1 MRIKI
6 SMLLAVGLG
15 LCAPAPA
22 TWTTPAPLTEVNIQ
36 PGEDWAPFLA
46 FDGLSLYFARVDT
59 PTSYH
64 GRIYQATRDV
74 PSGPFTS
81 VREISEL
88 NRPANHVL
96 APWVSPDNLRMYYH
110 TEEATGWYIRA
121 SERASVDSP
130 WPQGVVLSELNAL
143 GNYIQVPRLTP
154 DELTIFFHGSDI
166 PDRVGQHD
174 IWMATRPEKN
184 APFGDLTNLAGVNS
198 AFHDV
203 QPFVSPD
210 GLELYFSSDRNGA
223 FQLFRATRDSTAS
236 LFGGVEHL
244 SFFDVPGGH
253 SNFPCL
259 SSDGMAFYFT
269 GQPGG
274 RSTRDIYVSYIPE
287 PATLVL
293 LGLGAVMLF
302 QPATVGRR
310 PRLLSRHTQ

>member
-1 MRIKI
+1 MRRRTY
-6 SMLLAVGLG
+6 LLLLVAMGLS
-15 LCAPAPA
+15 APALA
-22 TWTTPAPLTEVNIQ
+22 TWTTPAPVAEINTRT
-36 PGEDWAPFLA
+36 GEEWAPFLS
-46 FDGLSLYFARVDT
+46 FDGLTLYFSRVLT
-59 PTSYH
+59 PTSYY
-64 GRIYQATRDV
+64 GRIYQATRDI
-74 PSGPFTS
+74 PSGPFTL
-81 VREISEL
+81 VTEISEL

-110 TEEATGWYIRA
+110 TEESTGWYIRM

-143 GNYIQVPRLTP
+143 GKYIQVPRLTP

-184 APFGDLTNLAGVNS
+184 VPFGDVTNLAGVNS

-210 GLELYFSSDRNGA
+210 GLELYFSSDRNGS
-223 FQLFRATRDSTAS
+223 FQLFQATRDSLDS
-236 LFGGVEHL
+236 LFGNVEHL

-253 SNFPCL
+253 SNYPCL
-259 SSDGMAFYFT
+259 SNDGMAFYFT
-269 GQPGG
+269 GQTGG

-287 PATLVL
+287 PATLML
-293 LGLGAVMLF
+293 LGLGAVI
-302 QPATVGRR
+302 VRR
-310 PRLLSRHTQ
+310 RRRRRGA

>member
-6 SMLLAVGLG
+6 SVLLAAALG
-15 LCAPAPA
+15 LSAPALA
-22 TWTTPAPLTEVNIQ
+22 TWTIPVPVAEINID
-36 PGEDWAPFLA
+36 PGEDWSPFLS
-46 FDGLSLYFARVDT
+46 FDGLSLYFSRVAMPD
-59 PTSYH
+59 SYY

-81 VREISEL
+81 VKEISEL
-88 NRPANHVL
+88 NQAANHVL

-110 TEEATGWYIRA
+110 TEEATEWHIRV

-154 DELTIFFHGSDI
+154 DELTIFFNASDI

-184 APFGDLTNLAGVNS
+184 APFGDMTNLALVNS

-203 QPFVSPD
+203 HPFVSPD
-210 GLELYFSSDRNGA
+210 GLELYFSSDRNGP
-223 FQLFRATRDSTAS
+223 FQLFRATRDSLGS
-236 LFGGVEHL
+236 LFGNVEHL

-259 SSDGMAFYFT
+259 SSDGMVFYFMAQT
-269 GQPGG
+269 GG

-287 PATLVL
+287 PATVVL
-293 LGLGAVMLF
+293 LGLGAAMLWNKRS
-302 QPATVGRR
+302 QGTA
-310 PRLLSRHTQ
+310 

>member
-1 MRIKI
+1 M
-6 SMLLAVGLG
+6 S
-15 LCAPAPA
+15 LCAPAAA
-22 TWTTPAPLTEVNIQ
+22 TWTDPVPVAEINID
-36 PGEDWAPFLA
+36 PGEDWAPFLS
-46 FDGLSLYFARVDT
+46 FDGLSLYFSRVLT
-59 PTSYH
+59 PDSYY

-110 TEEATGWYIRA
+110 TEEATGWYIRV

-174 IWMATRPEKN
+174 IWMATRAAKN
-184 APFGDLTNLAGVNS
+184 EPFGDVTNLTLVDS
-198 AFHDV
+198 LFHDV
-203 QPFVSPD
+203 HPFVSTD
-210 GLELYFSSDRNGA
+210 GLELYFSSDRNGS

-236 LFGGVEHL
+236 LFDNVEHL
-244 SFFDVPGGH
+244 SFFDIPGGH

-259 SSDGMAFYFT
+259 SSDGMAFYFM

-287 PATLVL
+287 PGTLLL
-293 LGLGAVMLF
+293 LGIGAVMF
-302 QPATVGRR
+302 WNKRSQGTA
-310 PRLLSRHTQ
+310 